1 LVINDP
7 YPELIMTHITVGI
20 DGSTGSSRALEWAAA
35 EASLAGCDLEIVHAV
50 DLPTTGGIFVNTEM
64 GSETITEMSK
74 FSQDLLDVAARRAAE
89 VAPDVRMWT
98 RTEVGSP
105 AKVLSAASTD
115 AHAVV
120 VGSRG
125 LGALESFIGSVSVRV
140 ATRAGCPVFVI
151 PDKGAEPTR
160 GGPIVVGVDDSE
172 YGAAA
177 LRFALQEALL
187 RKTSVRIVSAYQLP
201 MVSIPLQPGV
211 ITSFEQDEHERAL
224 ATIEKV
230 LDRARTDETRE
241 VKTEAIAVQG
251 PTVGAI
257 LAHADDTQLI
267 VVGSHGRGMVR
278 RLILGSVSRRL
289 LYEADRPV
297 AVVDLPH

>member
-1 LVINDP
+1 MINGTDT
-7 YPELIMTHITVGI
+7 ELIMTHITVGI
-20 DGSTGSSRALEWAAA
+20 DGSTGSTRALEWAAA
-35 EASLAGCDLEIVHAV
+35 ESSLTGCDLEIVHAV
-50 DLPTTGGIFVNTEM
+50 DLPRTGGIFTNTAI
-64 GSETITEMSK
+64 GDKAITEMSR
-74 FSQDLLDVAARRAAE
+74 FSQDLLDIAARRAAE

-105 AKVLSAASTD
+105 AAVLSAASSD
-115 AHAVV
+115 AEAVV

-125 LGALESFIGSVSVRV
+125 LGAFESFIGSVSVRV

-151 PDKGAEPTR
+151 PDQDTEPSR

-187 RKTSVRIVSAYQLP
+187 RKTSIRAVTAYQLP
-201 MVSIPLQPGV
+201 MVSVPLQPGV
-211 ITSFEQDEHERAL
+211 MTSFEQDEHERAL
-224 ATIEKV
+224 ATIEKL
-230 LDRARTDETRE
+230 LDQVRTDETND
-241 VKTEAIAVQG
+241 VKTESAVVQG
-251 PTVGAI
+251 PTVEGI
-257 LAHADDTQLI
+257 LAHANDAQLI

-278 RLILGSVSRRL
+278 RLLLGSVSRRL
-289 LYEADRPV
+289 LYETDRPV